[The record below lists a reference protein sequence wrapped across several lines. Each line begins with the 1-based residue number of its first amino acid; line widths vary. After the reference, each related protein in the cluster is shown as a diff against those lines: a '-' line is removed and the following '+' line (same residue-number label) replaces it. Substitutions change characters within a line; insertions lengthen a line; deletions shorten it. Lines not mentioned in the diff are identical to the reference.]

1 MAKRIS
7 FFKRDPLDS
16 SKIRIMGQRNI
27 RVTDIR
33 KPSHRPG
40 CYLQSSEMAFII
52 YDSWPFLSGYQAW
65 FRTTDPI
72 NAFHPE
78 NLTYLRT
85 AIVLWTL
92 ETTPAIIHWFQLPC
106 KSDQT
111 RHCEEPVRAT
121 WQSSTPGVQFIYFWE
136 LLRIRVRYTN
146 RKHNNTDH
154 FCGDRRH

>member
-1 MAKRIS
+1 MQLSGFWIPYFPAKYGLWDREIS
-7 FFKRDPLDS
+7 ELLIYESHLID
-16 SKIRIMGQRNI
+16 QV
-27 RVTDIR
+27 VTCNLLR
-33 KPSHRPG
+33 W
-40 CYLQSSEMAFII
+40 LLLFII
-52 YDSWPFLSGYQAW
+52 VDRSCPEYQAW

-85 AIVLWTL
+85 AIVLWPM
-92 ETTPAIIHWFQLPC
+92 ETTPAIIHWFKLPC

-111 RHCEEPVRAT
+111 RHCEEPVRET